1 MNGILTKIM
10 LLIFLITLISSINC
24 IQPKKA
30 HSLQTEKPNSISSL
44 TISNPNS
51 KSSLLSFKLKN
62 TELLYSLGLLD
73 NSFTLSS
80 KDDEII
86 HIDSN
91 KTATIS
97 SNTLLTNSL
106 NLEGPLKYKDVS
118 QWRMYSY
125 DNFENNMTSLGWN
138 ISKTSECKSNYKMI
152 GGFCQLSKE
161 SIVKRFNNLPKH
173 SMIRVEALYHF
184 IGNWDQ
190 HTGYLQARIDGSDKY
205 LWSSRCKTDNNYEY
219 TKEMCEYQVCKI
231 GDVINVSFYHNEE
244 NLKLIF
250 GSTLTGHPCDQS
262 YGVSDIKIYIK

>member
-1 MNGILTKIM
+1 MNGLFTKFM
-10 LLIFLITLISSINC
+10 LLIFLFSLISSINC
-24 IQPKKA
+24 IQPKK
-30 HSLQTEKPNSISSL
+30 SQSINIEKPKSISSL

-62 TELLYSLGLLD
+62 TELLYSLGILD
-73 NSFTLSS
+73 NVFTLSS
-80 KDDEII
+80 KENEII
-86 HIDSN
+86 LIDSN
-91 KTATIS
+91 NTSTIS

-106 NLEGPLKYKDVS
+106 NLEGPLSYKDVP

-138 ISKTSECKSNYKMI
+138 ISKTSECRSNYKMI

-161 SIVKRFNNLPKH
+161 SIVKRFNKLPKH

-184 IGNWDQ
+184 IGNWEQ
-190 HTGYLQARIDGSDKY
+190 HTGYLQARINGSDKFI
-205 LWSSRCKTDNNYEY
+205 WSSRCKTNNDNEY

-231 GDVINVSFYHNEE
+231 GEVINVSFYHNED